1 MPANRRRFLI
11 GLGTLAAG
19 GAAVLGTDAFS
30 SVDAERTASIQV
42 AGDASALLELAPA
55 PAGSEYVEIT
65 DGTVGID
72 VDGTSAGAQGVNQN
86 AVTVVDRLIEVTN
99 RGTTE
104 VTVGFI
110 DDLVVERDTT
120 YGSNPTG
127 WAYAGDT
134 DAYIVLWGPYATGI
148 PADDAIEKEN
158 LTTTGFT
165 GPGGSGLVS
174 DIYAYEYETEGNRTA
189 APGESLYIG
198 GTIDTR
204 DDTLAGGPPSELDDT
219 FTLSAE
225 QF

>member
-1 MPANRRRFLI
+1 MI

-19 GAAVLGTDAFS
+19 GAGVFGTDAFS
-30 SVDAERTASIQV
+30 SVNAERTASIQV
-42 AGDASALLELAPA
+42 SGDASALLELTPA
-55 PAGSEYVEIT
+55 AGGSEYVDT
-65 DGTVGID
+65 TNGTVGIN
-72 VDGTSAGAQGVNQN
+72 VNGTNAGAQGVNQN
-86 AVTVVDRLIEVTN
+86 AVTVIDRLIKVTN
-99 RGTTE
+99 RGTTKI
-104 VTVGFI
+104 TVGFN

-120 YGSNPTG
+120 YDANPTG
-127 WAYAGDT
+127 WAYAGDA
-134 DAYIVLWGPYATGI
+134 DAYIILWGPYAAGI

-174 DIYAYEYETEGNRTA
+174 DIYAYKYEDEGKRTA
-189 APGESLYIG
+189 TPGESLYIG

-204 DDTLAGGPPSELDDT
+204 DGTLASGPPSELDDT